1 MKRTLW
7 VLLLTL
13 TLLPIGLAAQI
24 SDPSTQQRVLAGDRI
39 LGKVTE
45 VGKDS
50 VTITPLGGDDPAV
63 GSKTPVTIKITDTT
77 RISKQREPIKLS
89 DIKTGDSVFAVGQ
102 REGDNIQAAI
112 LGVVPPEMVARMN
125 SGQGGGRRM
134 AFGTGG
140 QFDPAD
146 MGKKYIL
153 GTVKAIN
160 ETKLTIART
169 DGQTQDI
176 EVDENTS
183 FRKSRESIT
192 LPDIKVGDFVMARGE
207 IKNNVFVPKTLNVGP
222 AQPQFQRGAAAA
234 GQAQSGEAKTKDTPP
249 QNTHPPN

>member
-1 MKRTLW
+1 MKRIYW

-13 TLLPIGLAAQI
+13 LPLGLTAQTA
-24 SDPSTQQRVLAGDRI
+24 DPSAQEKAANGDRI
-39 LGKVTE
+39 LGKVTA
-45 VGKDS
+45 VGRDS
-50 VTITPLGGDDPAV
+50 VTITPLGGNDPAV
-63 GSKTPVTIKITDTT
+63 GSKNPVTIKISDTT
-77 RISKQREPIKLS
+77 RLTKQREPIKLH
-89 DIKTGDSVFAVGQ
+89 DIKTGDSVFAAG
-102 REGDNIQAAI
+102 RRDGDTIQASI
-112 LGVVPPEMVARMN
+112 VGVVPAEMAERMN
-125 SGQGGGRRM
+125 SGQGGRRM
-134 AFGTGG
+134 QGG

-192 LPDIKVGDFVMARGE
+192 LPDIKVGDFVMGRGD

-222 AQPQFQRGAAAA
+222 PQRQFQRGAAGA
-234 GQAQSGEAKTKDTPP
+234 GEAQSGEAKPKDTPP
-249 QNTHPPN
+249 QNMNPQN

>member
-1 MKRTLW
+1 MKRICW
-7 VLLLTL
+7 VLLL
-13 TLLPIGLAAQI
+13 TLLPIGLTAQTP
-24 SDPSTQQRVLAGDRI
+24 DPSTQQRALTDDRV

-50 VTITPLGGDDPAV
+50 VTVTPLGGNDPAV
-63 GSKTPVTIKITDTT
+63 DAKTPVTIKITGTT
-77 RISKQREPIKLS
+77 RISKQREPIKLH
-89 DIKTGDSVFAVGQ
+89 DIKPGDSVFVVGH
-102 REGDNIQAAI
+102 REGDTVQAAI
-112 LGVVPPEMVARMN
+112 LGVVPPEMAAKIN

-134 AFGTGG
+134 AFGQGG

-183 FRKSRESIT
+183 FRKSRDSIT

-222 AQPQFQRGAAAA
+222 PQAQFQRGAAAA
-234 GQAQSGEAKTKDTPP
+234 GEGQSGETKPKDTPP
-249 QNTHPPN
+249 QNMHPQN